1 LESPAEAIE
10 TIKLLSRATEL
21 YHVSTFVGYRE
32 NDRGQTK
39 RLTIVVWDAGPL
51 KPDTRYRVLAR
62 DDEGHEA
69 LGKAHER
76 LDEALAIVQWSDL
89 DR

>member
-1 LESPAEAIE
+1 MESPAEAIE

-21 YHVSTFVGYRE
+21 YHLSTFVGYRE

-51 KPDTRYRVLAR
+51 EPDTRYRVLAR